1 MRLNRGCGTD
11 AEAVCYGKQEQVYER
26 KGDVVSQDVPLVQF
40 HGYKGNGVYEEYSGD
55 EHVQH

>member
-55 EHVQH
+55 EHV